1 MCSFARY
8 LLVTVRSYFI
18 LTETAFLLGQ
28 IGIGKGSYL
37 ASESLKKAILLYSM
51 SDLILGR

>member
-37 ASESLKKAILLYSM
+37 ASESLKAILLYSM
-51 SDLILGR
+51 SDFILGG